1 MDLGVMQT
9 PDRIAAMEAR
19 GDYAGRTVLEYL
31 EDTAAAHPDRPAII
45 AHKTATGGITTLTY
59 TQLDRLARRI
69 ALGLVDLGVEP
80 GDVVSFQLP
89 NWWQFTALHLACVQ
103 IGAISNPLMPIFR
116 ERELRFMLGFAEA
129 KVYIAPAEFRGFAY
143 PEMMRKLAPEL
154 NTVRE
159 CFYIGG
165 AGAESFER
173 HFLDTPREEAPS
185 AASTLQKRR
194 TGPNDVTQVLY
205 TSGTTGQPKGVMHTA
220 NTLYACLP
228 PTVERF
234 GMRDDGSEVCFMA
247 SPLAHQTG
255 FMYGIMLPIMLGGT
269 SVLLDVWDPARAA
282 RIMQD
287 TGATFTMA
295 STPFLAD
302 LADLPTLGDYDLSR
316 FRIFLSAGAPIPR
329 SLVERATERL
339 GAHVLSGWGMTEIGC
354 ITCCAPGDPPEK
366 VFGTDGCVLPGSE
379 VRVVM
384 PDGTPAPV
392 DAEGQLQSR
401 PNALFAGYLKRPEAY
416 GVDEDG
422 WFDTGDYARMDADG
436 YIRITGRAKDIVIRG
451 GENIPVV
458 EVEELLYRHPAI
470 HECAVVA
477 MPDARLG
484 ERACAF
490 VGLVEGER
498 FDFEAMTAHLREHDM
513 AVQYFP
519 EKLVIRD
526 ALPRTP
532 SGKIQKFLLRE
543 EAKGFSVER

>member
-9 PDRIAAMEAR
+9 SERIAAMEAR
-19 GDYAGRTVLEYL
+19 GDYAGRTVLDYL
-31 EDTAAAHPDRPAII
+31 EATAAAHPGRPAIV
-45 AHKTATGGITTLTY
+45 AHETETGAVTTLTY
-59 TQLDRLARRI
+59 AELDRLARRI
-69 ALGLVDLGVEP
+69 ALGLVDLGIGP

-89 NWWQFTALHLACVQ
+89 NWWQFSALHLACVHV
-103 IGAISNPLMPIFR
+103 GAISNPLMPIFR
-116 ERELRFMLGFAEA
+116 ERELRFMLGFAAA
-129 KVYIAPAEFRGFAY
+129 KIFIAPAAFRGFDY
-143 PEMMRKLAPEL
+143 PAMMRSLAPEL
-154 NTVRE
+154 SDLRGCYYV
-159 CFYIGG
+159 GG

-173 HFLDTPREEAPS
+173 QFLDTAREDAPG
-185 AASTLQKRR
+185 AAAILRERR

-228 PTVERF
+228 PTVDRF
-234 GMRDDGSEVCFMA
+234 GMDWNGGEVCFMA
-247 SPLAHQTG
+247 SPVAHQTG
-255 FMYGIMLPIMLGGT
+255 FMYGIMLPIMLGGA
-269 SVLLDVWDPARAA
+269 SVLLDIWDPDRAA

-302 LADLPTLGDYDLSR
+302 LTDLPTLDDYDLSR
-316 FRIFLSAGAPIPR
+316 FRVFLSAGAPIPR

-354 ITCCAPGDPPEK
+354 ITCCAPGDPPAK

-379 VRVVM
+379 VRVVR
-384 PDGTPAPV
+384 PDLTLADV
-392 DAEGQLQSR
+392 DEEGQLQSR
-401 PNALFAGYLKRPEAY
+401 PNALFVGYLKRPEAY
-416 GVDEDG
+416 GVDDDG

-436 YIRITGRAKDIVIRG
+436 YIRITGRAKDIIIRG

-458 EVEELLYRHPAI
+458 EVEELLYRHPAV

-477 MPDARLG
+477 MPDDRLG

-490 VGLVEGER
+490 VGLVEGGR
-498 FDFEAMTAHLREHDM
+498 FDFEAMTAHFREHNV
-513 AVQYFP
+513 AQQYFP
-519 EKLVIRD
+519 EKLVVRD

-543 EAKGFSVER
+543 EAKGFTPER